1 MIRVSTMAVKQR
13 LRHIRIAVD
22 DRSIW
27 RRFRRNVSISLLGS
41 GVSLAI
47 KLAQTALLI
56 RLLKIDDYGRVLIVL
71 NLFVFLD
78 SFFGLRVSD
87 VMFRFFQQLKEQAD
101 VRALK
106 GLLILCLG
114 ISLASGLLICGGVL
128 ILSPRLADRI
138 YPNLEL
144 SPFLNIYAGTVLI
157 SAFSGFYEPILR
169 IYDRFTAIVVPQ
181 VLGSLV
187 TLALLCA
194 YFATNLT
201 TGAGGYNLKF
211 IVAAF
216 AIGALVQCLPPL
228 VQALRLVW
236 PYLTGVKLR
245 EAALALDSHRREL
258 VGCLLNSNLSGYLKF
273 AINPGDLFFLGLFAS
288 TTQVALYGLAK
299 QLTAPL
305 WVLQTN
311 LQTAVTPEITSL
323 VASERIE
330 QLKRLISRY
339 VWWTFGLSSLLLI
352 SALLLGRF
360 LILRWVQPEYLAALP
375 VFYVL
380 TVVAGLL
387 LIFLVFRPLA
397 VSLDL
402 LRWYNL
408 GLLVS
413 AAVLFCFVIAGTL
426 NALTMA
432 YIQLAEALILR
443 SLINLLVWRR
453 LSTRA
458 VDSAKKGFDVSPE
471 KRVV

>member
-1 MIRVSTMAVKQR
+1 MGVKQR
-13 LRHIRIAVD
+13 LRHIRMGVD

-56 RLLKIDDYGRVLIVL
+56 RLLQIDDYGRVLIVL

-87 VMFRFFQQLKEQAD
+87 VMFRFFQQLKEQD
-101 VRALK
+101 VRALQ

-114 ISLASGLLICGGVL
+114 ISLASGLLISGGVL
-128 ILSPRLADRI
+128 ILAPRLADRI
-138 YPNLEL
+138 YPNLDL
-144 SPFLNIYAGTVLI
+144 APLLNIYACTVLV
-157 SAFSGFYEPILR
+157 SASSGFYEPILR

-187 TLALLCA
+187 TLTLLCA

-201 TGAGGYNLKF
+201 TGTRGYDLKA

-216 AIGALVQCLPPL
+216 AVGVLVQCLLPL
-228 VQALRLVW
+228 AQALRLVR
-236 PYLTGVKLR
+236 PYLASVKVR

-258 VGCLLNSNLSGYLKF
+258 VGCLLNSNLTGYLKF
-273 AINPGDLFFLGLFAS
+273 AINPGDLFFLGLFSSA
-288 TTQVALYGLAK
+288 TQVALYGLAK

-305 WVLQTN
+305 ALLQTN
-311 LQTAVTPEITSL
+311 LQTAITPEIASL
-323 VASERIE
+323 VVKERFE

-339 VWWTFGLSSLLLI
+339 VWWTFGLSSLLAI
-352 SALLLGRF
+352 SALSLGRF
-360 LILRWVQPEYLAALP
+360 LILSWVQPEYLAALS
-375 VFYVL
+375 VFYAL
-380 TVVAGLL
+380 IVVAWLL

-408 GLLVS
+408 ALLVS

-443 SLINLLVWRR
+443 SLFNVVVWKR
-453 LSTRA
+453 LGARA
-458 VDSAKKGFDVSPE
+458 AASNKEGSVLPR